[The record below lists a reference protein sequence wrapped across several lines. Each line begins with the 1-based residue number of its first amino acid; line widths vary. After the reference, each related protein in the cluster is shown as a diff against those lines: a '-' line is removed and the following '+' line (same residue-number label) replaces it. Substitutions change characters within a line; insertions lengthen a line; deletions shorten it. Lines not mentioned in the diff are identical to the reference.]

1 MLATLENGK
10 IYSQNMKLY
19 SESPVDG
26 PSRPG
31 EVHLHIRFRPG
42 NLIGILLVLLI
53 HALLLYFILHIQP
66 QKKQGE
72 VETAQNPIVLMFDQ
86 VAKEKMAQTES
97 KKTPSKPTKP
107 VPPTRQNKAITPPV
121 VAPSAIVSS
130 PSPTPPPPLANAP
143 QAVDMSSMLAAARER
158 RRVAEESAAQENEA
172 ARQAGRGMSPQEVA
186 EANVRRSM
194 QQANGREGTNGVFQ
208 ILSKSTRMASFSFRG
223 WKPGANNSWRQ
234 VIEVDAGLGGDV
246 DLAIIRRM
254 IELIRSHYTGDFSW
268 DSHRVGHVVTLSARP
283 KDSAELESFMLKEF
297 FGGA

>member
-10 IYSQNMKLY
+10 IYSSNMKLY
-19 SESPVDG
+19 RESPADEQAR
-26 PSRPG
+26 SG

-53 HALLLYFILHIQP
+53 HGLLLYFILHVHP
-66 QKKQGE
+66 QKKEGN
-72 VETAQNPIVLMFDQ
+72 VENAQPPIVLMLDKAT
-86 VAKEKMAQTES
+86 VSKMAKGET
-97 KKTPSKPTKP
+97 KKSPPKPT
-107 VPPTRQNKAITPPV
+107 PPARPKKAITPPV
-121 VAPSAIVSS
+121 ATPSAIVST
-130 PSPTPPPPLANAP
+130 PSPTPPPPVANAP
-143 QAVDMSSMLAAARER
+143 QAVDMSSMLVAARER
-158 RRVAEESAAQENEA
+158 RRVAEESVAQENDT
-172 ARQAGRGMSPQEVA
+172 ARQASRGMSPQEVA
-186 EANVRRSM
+186 EANVKRSM

-246 DLAIIRRM
+246 ELAIVRRM
-254 IELIRSHYTGDFSW
+254 IELIRTHYTGDFSW

-283 KDSAELESFMLKEF
+283 KDSAELESFMMKEF

>member
-1 MLATLENGK
+1 
-10 IYSQNMKLY
+10 MKLY
-19 SESPVDG
+19 RESPADEQTR
-26 PSRPG
+26 SG

-53 HALLLYFILHIQP
+53 HGLLLYFILHVHPEKKEGNVENAQP
-66 QKKQGE
+66 
-72 VETAQNPIVLMFDQ
+72 PIVLMLDKTT
-86 VAKEKMAQTES
+86 VSKMAKGET
-97 KKTPSKPTKP
+97 KKSPPKPI
-107 VPPTRQNKAITPPV
+107 PPARPKKAITPPV
-121 VAPSAIVSS
+121 ATPSAIVST
-130 PSPTPPPPLANAP
+130 PSPTPPPVANAL

-158 RRVAEESAAQENEA
+158 RRVAEESVAQENEA
-172 ARQAGRGMSPQEVA
+172 ARQASRGMSPQEVA
-186 EANVRRSM
+186 EANVKRSM

-246 DLAIIRRM
+246 ELAIVRRM
-254 IELIRSHYTGDFSW
+254 IELIRTHYTGDFSW

-283 KDSAELESFMLKEF
+283 KDSAELESFMMKEF